1 MAQHPRAG
9 QPCEPDDLIDL
20 TALQDAY
27 HRADPEMIAPVSFG
41 TSGHRG
47 SSLRG
52 SFQDVH
58 VAALTQA
65 IMELRESWG
74 ATGPIFVG
82 ADSHALSAHALQT
95 LREVLSSAEVD
106 ARFALDD
113 ALVPTPVISNAI
125 LQWNRTHPNHLAD
138 GIILTPSHN
147 PPQDGGFKYNPPSG
161 GPAEPEITDRIAARA
176 NALLQDRAQLR
187 KRGSGDSAQFV
198 RMDLIGQY
206 VDSLGDVIDLDVIR
220 QADLRMAVDP
230 LGGSALD
237 VWKAIKER
245 LNLPVDIL
253 NHANDP
259 SFAFMHLDHDGIIRM
274 DCSSPFA
281 MAGVVARAKAYDVCI
296 GHDPDADRHGI
307 VTARGVMNPNRF
319 LSLAVDH
326 LLRTRTGWKTTA
338 NVGRTVVTS
347 AMIDR
352 VAASHGRSA
361 FETPVG
367 FKWFVEGMNNGELVF
382 GGEESAGASFVD
394 MQGRPWSTD
403 KDGII
408 MGLLAAEI
416 LATEKKSLDDLWDAL
431 TRKHGDVFYGRD
443 DQHAPHAVRARIQSL
458 KPEEISVDTLAGKPI
473 LRALSHARGNGAS
486 IGGVRL
492 ETEEGWIAMR
502 PSGTEDILKVYAE
515 SFVSQAHVQTLL
527 QDAQNI
533 VRSVTESN
541 LDPSTQAKETAI

>member
-1 MAQHPRAG
+1 MAQHARAG
-9 QPCEPDDLIDL
+9 QPCVPEDLIDL
-20 TALQDAY
+20 HQLREAY
-27 HRADPEMIAPVSFG
+27 HHADAASIAPVSFG

-52 SFQDVH
+52 SFQDLH

-65 IMELRESWG
+65 IVELRASWA
-74 ATGPIFVG
+74 ATGPLFVG
-82 ADSHALSAHALQT
+82 ADSHALSACALAT
-95 LREVLSSAEVD
+95 LRQVLSKTDVD
-106 ARFALDD
+106 ARFAIDD
-113 ALVPTPVISNAI
+113 VLVPTPVISNAI
-125 LQWNRTHPNHLAD
+125 LQWNRQHPDQLAD

-161 GPAEPEITDRIAARA
+161 GPAEPEITDRIAERA
-176 NALLQDRAQLR
+176 NALLNDRSQLWE
-187 KRGSGDSAQFV
+187 RGSDDAAQFQSV
-198 RMDLIGQY
+198 DLIGQY
-206 VDSLGDVIDLDVIR
+206 VDSLADVIDLNAIR
-220 QADLRMAVDP
+220 DAGLRLAVDP
-230 LGGSALD
+230 LGGSALA
-237 VWKAIKER
+237 VWQEIKKR
-245 LNLPVDIL
+245 HALQVDIL
-253 NHANDP
+253 NETIDP
-259 SFAFMHLDHDGIIRM
+259 SFGFMHLDHDGVIRM

-307 VTARGVMNPNRF
+307 VTAQGVMNPNHF

-326 LLRTRTGWKTTA
+326 LLRTRKAWSASA

-352 VAASHGRSA
+352 VAQAHGRTA

-367 FKWFVEGMNNGELVF
+367 FKWFVEGMNNGSLVF

-394 MQGRPWSTD
+394 QQGRPWSTD

-416 LATEKKSLDDLWDAL
+416 IATQKQSLDALWEKL
-431 TRKHGDVFYGRD
+431 TEQHGHVFYGRD
-443 DQHAPHAVRARIQSL
+443 DQHASHAVRARIKSL
-458 KPEEISVDTLAGKPI
+458 QPDQISVTTLANKPI
-473 LRALSHARGNGAS
+473 TRILSRARGNDAS
-486 IGGVRL
+486 IGGLRL
-492 ETEEGWIAMR
+492 ETADGWIAMR

-515 SFVSQAHVQTLL
+515 SFVSEAHVQTLL

-533 VRSVTESN
+533 VRSVTQ
-541 LDPSTQAKETAI
+541 DDASTPTTTPTAS